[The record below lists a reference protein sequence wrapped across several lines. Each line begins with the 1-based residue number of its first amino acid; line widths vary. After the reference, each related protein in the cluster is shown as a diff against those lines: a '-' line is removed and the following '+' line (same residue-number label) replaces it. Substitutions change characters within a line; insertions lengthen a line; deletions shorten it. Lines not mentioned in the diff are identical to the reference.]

1 MIWLRLLKSITCYK
15 EYVKQV
21 LNLLQSDFWIK
32 ESADA
37 YWIEATENGKEL
49 FYVTICFSVN
59 TYVNESA
66 RKV

>member
-1 MIWLRLLKSITCYK
+1 MLNKCWISYDLIF
-15 EYVKQV
+15 EY
-21 LNLLQSDFWIK
+21 FWIQ

-49 FYVTICFSVN
+49 FYVTSCFSVN